1 MHSFNMIFSKETET
15 DQGTM
20 KQEGGNLPRQ
30 TRACISMV
38 DTNIRT
44 GIKRYAYEEEE
55 EKDEIVDEKD

>member
-20 KQEGGNLPRQ
+20 KQEGGNLSRQ
-30 TRACISMV
+30 THACISMV